1 MLTIFTPTFNRAH
14 TLPRLY
20 DSLKRQTCFDF
31 EWLVIDDGST
41 DESQELFCG
50 WTNEMCPFPIRY
62 QRVDNGGK
70 LRALNQGIQMAKGEY
85 FLILDSDD
93 LLCEDAV
100 QVILDSFMAMPSD
113 SSSFIGISMIRGDL
127 SGNPLKRIPKINP
140 AVGYVDC
147 SNLERPQYDLQSDMA
162 EVFYTDKLRRYSFPV
177 WAGEKFT
184 PEEVVWNQMALDGYK
199 IRWFDKI
206 VYLCEYQ
213 TDGLTNST
221 WKLLRDNP
229 MGYAMMFN
237 HRLLYSQGLKDTL
250 NNVVQFISCCCLGK
264 ELHYIGHCNKA
275 LLAYLL
281 FPVGWFLSLRRKTQI
296 QINIRLSE

>member
-1 MLTIFTPTFNRAH
+1 
-14 TLPRLY
+14 
-20 DSLKRQTCFDF
+20 
-31 EWLVIDDGST
+31 
-41 DESQELFCG
+41 
-50 WTNEMCPFPIRY
+50 
-62 QRVDNGGK
+62 
-70 LRALNQGIQMAKGEY
+70 MAKGEY

-100 QVILDSFMAMPSD
+100 QVILDSFMAMPTD
-113 SSSFIGISMIRGDL
+113 SFSFIGISMIKGDL
-127 SGNPLKRIPKINP
+127 FGNPLKRISKIDP

-213 TDGLTNST
+213 SDGLTNST